1 MPWELQESGEIEV
14 GKACYSPNRRPHL
27 SPGRGSPGLSVSN
40 RTVVVEPYQAPA
52 QQHEAAQL
60 GMWVSLAT
68 EVMLFGGLFMGI
80 LVFRLGYEEVARAAS
95 GHLHLWIGGLNTA
108 VLLTSSLTMA
118 LAVTAARE
126 GRVSRTVWH
135 LLGTAALGLTF
146 LGIKGYED
154 LSEYAEGLMPGVGPP
169 FPLEAG
175 AAELFFNLYFAATGL
190 HALHLICGIAAVLA
204 FACAVGMRWLRLPA
218 RRTPVEGLGMYWHLV
233 DIVWVF
239 LYPVLY
245 LV

>member
-1 MPWELQESGEIEV
+1 MTD
-14 GKACYSPNRRPHL
+14 
-27 SPGRGSPGLSVSN
+27 
-40 RTVVVEPYQAPA
+40 RTYVVEPYEEPA

-60 GMWVSLAT
+60 GMWVFLAT
-68 EVMLFGGLFMGI
+68 EVMLFGGLFMGV
-80 LVFRLGYEEVARAAS
+80 LVFRVGYEAVAREAS

-126 GRVSRTVWH
+126 GLVARTVSW
-135 LLGTAALGLTF
+135 LLGTAALGLIF
-146 LGIKGYED
+146 LGIKGYEYR
-154 LSEYAEGLMPGVGPP
+154 SEYAEGLMPGVGPP
-169 FPLEAG
+169 FPLEPG

-204 FACAVGMRWLRLPA
+204 FAGAVGMRWLPVPA
-218 RRTPVEGLGMYWHLV
+218 RSTPVEGLGMYWHFV
-233 DIVWVF
+233 DVVWVF